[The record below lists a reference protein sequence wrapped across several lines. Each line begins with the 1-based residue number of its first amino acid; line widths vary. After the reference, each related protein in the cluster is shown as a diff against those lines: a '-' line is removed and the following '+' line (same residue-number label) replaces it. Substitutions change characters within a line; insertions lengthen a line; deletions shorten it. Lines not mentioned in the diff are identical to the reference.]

1 MKLNQL
7 SFVLLLLILFACNAG
22 SQTKTKSTNMD
33 FSKLPKTNLVT
44 PDNQRVVILGGGCF
58 WCVEAIYLQLRGV
71 ISAESGYAGGH
82 VANPSYEAVCDKQ
95 TGHVEVVKVVYDP
108 QQISLGDILEIFYEV
123 HDPTT
128 LNRQGN
134 DVGPQY
140 RSAIFYQNDAEK
152 QTAEDAKMKAQEF
165 WDSPIVTEIT
175 PFSNFYKAEAYH
187 QNYYFQNSNQPYCSY
202 VITPKVKKFQKIF
215 SDKLKQN

>member
-1 MKLNQL
+1 MKQL
-7 SFVLLLLILFACNAG
+7 IFSLFLLALSACNA
-22 SQTKTKSTNMD
+22 QNQKKINTTMD
-33 FSKLPKTNLVT
+33 ISNLPKTTLNV
-44 PDNQRVVILGGGCF
+44 PNNQKAIILGGGCF
-58 WCVEAIYLQLRGV
+58 WCVEAIYLQLKGV

-82 VANPSYEAVCDKQ
+82 IANPTYEQVCDKH
-95 TGHVEVVKVVYDP
+95 TGHAEVVKVVYDP
-108 QQISLGDILEIFYEV
+108 TQITMDEILEVFFEV

-140 RSAIFYQNDAEK
+140 RSVIYYQNEEEK
-152 QTAEDAKMKAQEF
+152 QIAEDAKMKAQEF
-165 WDSPIVTEIT
+165 WDNPIVTEIT

-187 QNYYFQNSNQPYCSY
+187 QNYYFQNSNQPYCAY

-215 SDKLKQN
+215 SDKLKN

>member
-1 MKLNQL
+1 MKLSQIINTFFIAAL
-7 SFVLLLLILFACNAG
+7 CACNAK
-22 SQTKTKSTNMD
+22 SQTNSKSMSVE
-33 FSKLPKTNLVT
+33 FSKLPKTSLNIA
-44 PDNQRVVILGGGCF
+44 DNHRVIILGGGCF
-58 WCVEAIYLQLRGV
+58 WCTEAIYLQLRGI

-95 TGHVEVVKVVYDP
+95 TGHAEVVKVVYDP
-108 QQISLGDILEIFYEV
+108 KIISLDDVLEVFFEV

-140 RSAIFYQNDAEK
+140 RSVIYFQNDEER
-152 QTAEDAKMKAQEF
+152 QIAEDARVKAQEF

-187 QNYYFQNSNQPYCSY
+187 QNYYFQNSNQPYCAY

>member
-1 MKLNQL
+1 MKQI
-7 SFVLLLLILFACNAG
+7 LLFLIVMSLCACHAQ
-22 SQTKTKSTNMD
+22 SQKKSNTTIMD
-33 FSKLPKTNLVT
+33 YSKLPKTTLDIPN
-44 PDNQRVVILGGGCF
+44 NQRVILLGGGCF
-58 WCVEAIYLQLRGV
+58 WCVEAIYLQLKGV

-82 VANPSYEAVCDKQ
+82 IANPTYEQVCDKN

-108 QQISLGDILEIFYEV
+108 NQISLDDILEVFFEV

-140 RSAIFYQNDAEK
+140 RSAIYYQNDAEK
-152 QTAEDAKMKAQEF
+152 QTAEDARMKAQEY

-187 QNYYFQNSNQPYCSY
+187 QNYYFQNTNQPYCSY

-215 SDKLKQN
+215 SDKLKN